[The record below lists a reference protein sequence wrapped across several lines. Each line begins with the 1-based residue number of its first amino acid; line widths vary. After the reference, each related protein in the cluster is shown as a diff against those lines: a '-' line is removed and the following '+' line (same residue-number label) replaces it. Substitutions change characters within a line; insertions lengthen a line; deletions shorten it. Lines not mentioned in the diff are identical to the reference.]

1 MILDTDKIIDEEYK
15 KQKNIER
22 SEFVKNYDWCLLVNK
37 SDIINNSLSNLK
49 SSKFDIKI
57 LSKISSLNEG
67 IAKVNFLRDK
77 DISCDIHLVP
87 TKISKSD
94 MVKHS
99 GNILIDDKLYNL
111 DEWVNKGGKAI
122 FFNKNNEDIDINGK
136 NNTKYPKIS
145 SLDIL
150 LQDRIDI

>member
-1 MILDTDKIIDEEYK
+1 M
-15 KQKNIER
+15 KNT
-22 SEFVKNYDWCLLVNK
+22 
-37 SDIINNSLSNLK
+37 
-49 SSKFDIKI
+49 KFDIKI

-67 IAKVNFLRDK
+67 IAKVKYLRNK
-77 DISCDIHLVP
+77 DVTCDIHLVP

-111 DEWVNKGGKAI
+111 DEWKNKGGKAI
-122 FFNKNNEDIDINGK
+122 FFNKNNEDIDIKGK
-136 NNTKYPKIS
+136 TNTKYPKIS